1 KKAEPTLMVHLKD
14 LKRSDLIEKKSDGS
28 YQTTDKGIEL
38 LQLIPNVRPTT
49 ARHEPFI
56 EPRRMIEMGLA
67 GAPKWINLT
76 GAFIGEVIA
85 RGIPSKDDAAYYM
98 AIGEALRGSVMIW
111 LPTKIDVDK
120 DLFFKINQVVDSVID
135 KKATI
140 SEDGKLRIMI
150 DVDFPRALDLRI
162 REEKNV
168 KVRERLIQNREKII
182 KDVVKNWESIFNYQK

>member
-1 KKAEPTLMVHLKD
+1 
-14 LKRSDLIEKKSDGS
+14 
-28 YQTTDKGIEL
+28 
-38 LQLIPNVRPTT
+38 
-49 ARHEPFI
+49 
-56 EPRRMIEMGLA
+56 
-67 GAPKWINLT
+67 
-76 GAFIGEVIA
+76 
-85 RGIPSKDDAAYYM
+85 M

-120 DLFFKINQVVDSVID
+120 ELFFKINQVVDSVID

-162 REEKNV
+162 REEKNLKV
-168 KVRERLIQNREKII
+168 KERLIQNREKII